1 MLAMGTI
8 YEKGLVNDTVEKG
21 GCQSLGAI
29 EKSCTEPNTAKA
41 YDYYDTA
48 AEEEPYALYKL
59 GQFMEQGLFE
69 EGYRGKPNTQFAYA
83 FYKKAIEHQKGG
95 VREAHQKFGEYYQFG
110 KHVNKNVGMA
120 KRSMEEAAA
129 DGSLLAMNSLGSIF
143 YNEDKDYYQ
152 AAEWFR
158 KAADKGFTRAINN
171 LGTCYEFGQGVKQ
184 DRDKA
189 FKLYKEAAEKGYKEA
204 MLNLAHMYF

>member
-1 MLAMGTI
+1 
-8 YEKGLVNDTVEKG
+8 
-21 GCQSLGAI
+21 
-29 EKSCTEPNTAKA
+29 
-41 YDYYDTA
+41 
-48 AEEEPYALYKL
+48 
-59 GQFMEQGLFE
+59 MEQGLFE

-171 LGTCYEFGQGVKQ
+171 LGSCYEFGHGVKQ
-184 DRDKA
+184 DRDLA

-204 MLNLAHMYF
+204 MLNLAHMYFQNAQSAQNNELYKESANWYRTLIMEDPSLNAPFFYLGQMHEFGFGVTKDLRSAF